1 MAAKTLP
8 TEDIDLDDIQTLE
21 AFCNRFGDIATESR
35 MRWLIFNREANGLAA
50 SGAIIKKVGRWHVV
64 VPRMK
69 NWLLSA

>member
-8 TEDIDLDDIQTLE
+8 PDDIGLDDIQTLE
-21 AFCNRFGDIATESR
+21 KFCERYSDLADESR
-35 MRWLIFNREANGLAA
+35 MRWLIFNRDSNGLAA